1 MCYLI
6 SNNKGFFHLCTKV
19 SLPDGKD
26 KEQDDAALHKDK
38 PQDGKEISLVKRDLQ
53 SQDSTSLGNG
63 KVESEK
69 AVEARKSQDVS
80 HKAVNQSDSHKMDKL
95 ESLPDSLN
103 TRTSLGISNRTAVK
117 KGYEVMNSVKMR
129 DLKSNSKLNGKQSS
143 SLSSKSF
150 KTLLSKSSS
159 RRTKRSSLQVVDGVL
174 KCYLFVSVAGISP
187 RKQPT
192 FRDPTT
198 GFPAKWRLRN
208 ERINSILIYYLL
220 LRSLQGNVRPRPY
233 VLYQGRGLTFPCN
246 DRMDEVN
253 KLYIIWPFHYGPE
266 PAIN

>member
-1 MCYLI
+1 M
-6 SNNKGFFHLCTKV
+6 
-19 SLPDGKD
+19 
-26 KEQDDAALHKDK
+26 HKDE

-69 AVEARKSQDVS
+69 AVEARKSEDVS

-95 ESLPDSLN
+95 ESLPDPLN
-103 TRTSLGISNRTAVK
+103 TRTSLGINNRTAVK

-150 KTLLSKSSS
+150 KTLLSKTSS
-159 RRTKRSSLQVVDGVL
+159 RRTKRSSLQVVNGVL
-174 KCYLFVSVAGISP
+174 KCYLFVSVAVISL
-187 RKQPT
+187 RKHPT

-198 GFPAKWRLRN
+198 GFPAK
-208 ERINSILIYYLL
+208 
-220 LRSLQGNVRPRPY
+220 
-233 VLYQGRGLTFPCN
+233 
-246 DRMDEVN
+246 
-253 KLYIIWPFHYGPE
+253 
-266 PAIN
+266 

>member
-1 MCYLI
+1 M
-6 SNNKGFFHLCTKV
+6 
-19 SLPDGKD
+19 
-26 KEQDDAALHKDK
+26 HKDE
-38 PQDGKEISLVKRDLQ
+38 PQDGKETSLVKRDLQ

-69 AVEARKSQDVS
+69 AVEARKSQDFS

-95 ESLPDSLN
+95 ESLPDPLN
-103 TRTSLGISNRTAVK
+103 TRTSLGINNRTAVK

-159 RRTKRSSLQVVDGVL
+159 RRTKRSSLQVVNGVL
-174 KCYLFVSVAGISP
+174 KCYLFVSVSVAVISL

-192 FRDPTT
+192 FRDRNT
-198 GFPAKWRLRN
+198 GFPAK
-208 ERINSILIYYLL
+208 
-220 LRSLQGNVRPRPY
+220 
-233 VLYQGRGLTFPCN
+233 
-246 DRMDEVN
+246 
-253 KLYIIWPFHYGPE
+253 
-266 PAIN
+266 

>member
-1 MCYLI
+1 M
-6 SNNKGFFHLCTKV
+6 
-19 SLPDGKD
+19 
-26 KEQDDAALHKDK
+26 HKDE
-38 PQDGKEISLVKRDLQ
+38 PQDGKETSLVKRDLQ

-69 AVEARKSQDVS
+69 VVEARKSQDVS

-95 ESLPDSLN
+95 ESLPDPLN
-103 TRTSLGISNRTAVK
+103 TRTSLGINNRTAVK

-159 RRTKRSSLQVVDGVL
+159 RRTKRSSLQVVNGVL
-174 KCYLFVSVAGISP
+174 KCYLFVSVSVAVISL

-192 FRDPTT
+192 FRDPNT
-198 GFPAKWRLRN
+198 GFPAKWRVRN

-220 LRSLQGNVRPRPY
+220 LRSLRRNVRPRPY
-233 VLYQGRGLTFPCN
+233 VLYQGRGLTFPCMTE
-246 DRMDEVN
+246 RTRLISYLLHGLFIMDQSLRSIKTKN
-253 KLYIIWPFHYGPE
+253 WSAG
-266 PAIN
+266 

>member
-1 MCYLI
+1 M
-6 SNNKGFFHLCTKV
+6 
-19 SLPDGKD
+19 PDGKD

-103 TRTSLGISNRTAVK
+103 TRTSLGIYNRTAVK
-117 KGYEVMNSVKMR
+117 KDYEVMNSVKMR
-129 DLKSNSKLNGKQSS
+129 DLKSNTKLNGKQSS

-159 RRTKRSSLQVVDGVL
+159 RRTKRSSLQVVNGVL
-174 KCYLFVSVAGISP
+174 KCYLFVCVSVAVISL

-198 GFPAKWRLRN
+198 GFPAK
-208 ERINSILIYYLL
+208 
-220 LRSLQGNVRPRPY
+220 
-233 VLYQGRGLTFPCN
+233 
-246 DRMDEVN
+246 
-253 KLYIIWPFHYGPE
+253 
-266 PAIN
+266 